1 MWGTALLFWWGSFL
15 LNRFPGRYDST
26 GFLIS
31 MFGLLFSLYGLA
43 IAAEGAV
50 DQKKAKLAAAR
61 IFELIDR
68 KSEID
73 PVSEEGIIPFT
84 RAKLWI

>member
-1 MWGTALLFWWGSFL
+1 MWGTGFLFWWGSWL
-15 LNRFPGRYDST
+15 VNRYPDTFQSR

-61 IFELIDR
+61 IFEIIDR
-68 KSEID
+68 KSLID
-73 PVSEEGIIPFT
+73 PISDEGTVPFT
-84 RAKLWI
+84 RSKLWI